1 MTNLLEVQQIEV
13 VYDQSILAVRD
24 ISIHVAEG
32 SIVAL
37 LGANGAGKSTTLK
50 TISRLVQSE
59 RGSLTRGQIRY
70 QNQDISTIDAAALV
84 QRGLVQVLEGRR
96 CFPHLT
102 VEENLRS
109 GTFVSKPSRIEIR
122 EGIEKIYQ
130 YFPRLKARRHAQAG
144 YTSGGEQQMIA
155 IGRALMTQPKLILLD
170 EPSMGLAPKIVEEIF
185 EIIHTL
191 NQYQGI
197 SFLIAEQNARLAL
210 QHANFAYIIENGVV
224 SSSGQSDQ
232 LNQQEHLQAAYLG
245 RAKQPE
251 KTPVK
256 AFPTF

>member
-13 VYDQSILAVRD
+13 VYDQAILAVRD
-24 ISIHVAEG
+24 ISINVTEG

-70 QNQDISTIDAAALV
+70 QNQDITNTDAATLV
-84 QRGLVQVLEGRR
+84 KRGLVQVLEGRR

-109 GTFVSKPSRIEIR
+109 GTFVNNPSRSDIR

-130 YFPRLKARRHAQAG
+130 YFPRLKERRDTQAG

-155 IGRALMTQPKLILLD
+155 IGRALMTKPELILLD

-185 EIIHTL
+185 AIVHTL
-191 NQYQGI
+191 NQQQGI
-197 SFLIAEQNARLAL
+197 SFLIAEQNARLVL
-210 QHANFAYIIENGVV
+210 QYADFAYLVENGEVRH
-224 SSSGQSDQ
+224 SGQAAT
-232 LNQQEHLQAAYLG
+232 LNQQDHLQAAYLG
-245 RAKQPE
+245 GSRSSE
-251 KTPVK
+251 KALV
-256 AFPTF
+256 